1 MSGITIALLLI
12 YAVVFGGGSVL
23 LILQS
28 MRKKKSPAGGDQKT
42 VKNQDGFGS
51 RLGLILST
59 DGLAGGVGAMW
70 RFPMMCAQ
78 WGGGAFVLAFV
89 VICIVIVIPAGW
101 AEISF
106 GRKFKK
112 GPVGALNAVAGKTG
126 KGLGYIMGGT
136 SLGLFAYYPAIMAII
151 LCYIFKSFGGI
162 DYAQNAQA
170 VYDATNDN
178 RPVIYI
184 LVVAV
189 ILLVAFVSLRGIQK
203 GIEKI
208 CKILLPLLFLI
219 LIAITIRICLI
230 PGIAEGIEFYIR
242 PDWAQLANPQMWAA
256 AAGMAL
262 FAVGLGP
269 ACLLAY
275 GRYVDDDMDI
285 ATDFI
290 TVNVVQL
297 TICLISGFVVIPAV
311 VAFGLDP
318 FIGKGLLFV
327 SLPTVFA
334 TIPGGS
340 IFLILFFIALMFA
353 GISSSLNQVE
363 IPVQALMDEEGF
375 GMSRKKA
382 VLTCVVIAVLIAI
395 PCVWNDAFFAVFDNV
410 IGNIMYTFDA
420 AALAIVLAWKVGAK
434 TVREEWYLPTS
445 AVKWG
450 RPIDYMY
457 KYVAVICLVY
467 FTITAVI
474 SLF

>member
-1 MSGITIALLLI
+1 MVSFVLPYLSGLL
-12 YAVVFGGGSVL
+12 SC
-23 LILQS
+23 
-28 MRKKKSPAGGDQKT
+28 
-42 VKNQDGFGS
+42 
-51 RLGLILST
+51 ILSGDAGKT
-59 DGLAGGVGAMW
+59 DERTRNKLI
-70 RFPMMCAQ
+70 FPPLCI
-78 WGGGAFVLAFV
+78 AFYAFV

-242 PDWAQLANPQMWAA
+242 PD
-256 AAGMAL
+256 
-262 FAVGLGP
+262 
-269 ACLLAY
+269 
-275 GRYVDDDMDI
+275 
-285 ATDFI
+285 
-290 TVNVVQL
+290 
-297 TICLISGFVVIPAV
+297 
-311 VAFGLDP
+311 
-318 FIGKGLLFV
+318 
-327 SLPTVFA
+327 
-334 TIPGGS
+334 
-340 IFLILFFIALMFA
+340 
-353 GISSSLNQVE
+353 
-363 IPVQALMDEEGF
+363 
-375 GMSRKKA
+375 
-382 VLTCVVIAVLIAI
+382 
-395 PCVWNDAFFAVFDNV
+395 
-410 IGNIMYTFDA
+410 
-420 AALAIVLAWKVGAK
+420 
-434 TVREEWYLPTS
+434 
-445 AVKWG
+445 
-450 RPIDYMY
+450 
-457 KYVAVICLVY
+457 
-467 FTITAVI
+467 TARI
-474 SLF
+474 

>member
-1 MSGITIALLLI
+1 
-12 YAVVFGGGSVL
+12 
-23 LILQS
+23 
-28 MRKKKSPAGGDQKT
+28 
-42 VKNQDGFGS
+42 
-51 RLGLILST
+51 
-59 DGLAGGVGAMW
+59 
-70 RFPMMCAQ
+70 MCAQ

-262 FAVGLGP
+262 FEMCIRDRDG
-269 ACLLAY
+269 
-275 GRYVDDDMDI
+275 
-285 ATDFI
+285 
-290 TVNVVQL
+290 
-297 TICLISGFVVIPAV
+297 
-311 VAFGLDP
+311 
-318 FIGKGLLFV
+318 
-327 SLPTVFA
+327 
-334 TIPGGS
+334 
-340 IFLILFFIALMFA
+340 
-353 GISSSLNQVE
+353 
-363 IPVQALMDEEGF
+363 
-375 GMSRKKA
+375 
-382 VLTCVVIAVLIAI
+382 
-395 PCVWNDAFFAVFDNV
+395 
-410 IGNIMYTFDA
+410 
-420 AALAIVLAWKVGAK
+420 
-434 TVREEWYLPTS
+434 
-445 AVKWG
+445 
-450 RPIDYMY
+450 
-457 KYVAVICLVY
+457 
-467 FTITAVI
+467 
-474 SLF
+474 

>member
-1 MSGITIALLLI
+1 MKTKLDFVTDLLNDSAAKGQEMRHRKSVKDDVAERICNFLMERH
-12 YAVVFGGGSVL
+12 GSEVA
-23 LILQS
+23 LILLC
-28 MRKKKSPAGGDQKT
+28 T
-42 VKNQDGFGS
+42 
-51 RLGLILST
+51 
-59 DGLAGGVGAMW
+59 
-70 RFPMMCAQ
+70 
-78 WGGGAFVLAFV
+78 
-89 VICIVIVIPAGW
+89 
-101 AEISF
+101 EE
-106 GRKFKK
+106 GRM
-112 GPVGALNAVAGKTG
+112 
-126 KGLGYIMGGT
+126 IWM
-136 SLGLFAYYPAIMAII
+136 YPAQQI
-151 LCYIFKSFGGI
+151 
-162 DYAQNAQA
+162 Q
-170 VYDATNDN
+170 VYG
-178 RPVIYI
+178 R
-184 LVVAV
+184 
-189 ILLVAFVSLRGIQK
+189 
-203 GIEKI
+203 
-208 CKILLPLLFLI
+208 
-219 LIAITIRICLI
+219 CLS
-230 PGIAEGIEFYIR
+230 A
-242 PDWAQLANPQMWAA
+242 DD
-256 AAGMAL
+256 
-262 FAVGLGP
+262 
-269 ACLLAY
+269 LLALKETLHCSDPVSYTHLY